1 MAFPLGRPG
10 WAWTLTLLL
19 LLANDCLLYC
29 IRSTQSKKKR
39 MYYNE
44 NTIVYYNG
52 EFVKATEAKTS
63 VYDQSLHYG
72 YAVFEG
78 IRSYSTHNGTR
89 IFKAKE
95 HYDRLEFSAKSIF
108 IPYAYKTEE
117 LVEISYELLRRNNF
131 TDAYLRP
138 LVTCPPNMQLTK
150 GKDSQML
157 IAAWEWGAYL
167 GEKLLRLRTSSYR
180 RITPASFKVEA
191 KVSGHYIN
199 SIMASQEAKDKG
211 YDEALLLDVD
221 GFVAEGPGANIFF
234 EKDGVLHTPQLGSI
248 LPGITRATVLEI
260 CNELG
265 IGVVERRISPEEIK
279 GVDGAFM
286 CGTAA
291 EVIGIESLDDVA
303 FTRPWKET
311 LGATIQKAY
320 KNLVLEQEYISA
332 RKVA

>member
-1 MAFPLGRPG
+1 M
-10 WAWTLTLLL
+10 LTI
-19 LLANDCLLYC
+19 ACLEL
-29 IRSTQSKKKR
+29 IRSTNQIIR

-52 EFVKATEAKTS
+52 EFVKATEAKGN

-78 IRSYSTHNGTR
+78 IRSYSTENGTR

-95 HYDRLEFSAKSIF
+95 HYDRLEFSAKAIG
-108 IPYAYKTEE
+108 IPYTYQTDE
-117 LVEISYELLRRNNF
+117 LIELTYELLKRNNF
-131 TDAYLRP
+131 SDAYIRP
-138 LVTCPPNMQLTK
+138 LVTCSPNMQLTK
-150 GKDSQML
+150 GKDAQL
-157 IAAWEWGAYL
+157 LLAAWEWGAYL
-167 GEKLLRLRTSSYR
+167 GEKLLRLYTSSYR

-199 SIMASQEAKDKG
+199 SIMATQEAKDLG
-211 YDEALLLDVD
+211 FDEALLLDVD

-260 CNELG
+260 CNDLG
-265 IGVVERRISPEEIK
+265 IEVVQRQIKPEEIK

-291 EVIGIESLDDVA
+291 EVIGIQSLDDVA
-303 FTRPWKET
+303 FTKPWKET

-320 KNLVLEQEYISA
+320 KNLVLEKEYRTA
-332 RKVA
+332 LKVA

>member
-1 MAFPLGRPG
+1 
-10 WAWTLTLLL
+10 
-19 LLANDCLLYC
+19 
-29 IRSTQSKKKR
+29 

-44 NTIVYYNG
+44 NTIVYFNG
-52 EFVKATEAKTS
+52 EYVKATEAKGN

-78 IRSYSTHNGTR
+78 IRSYNTQNGTK

-95 HYDRLEFSAKSIF
+95 HFDRLQFSCESIG
-108 IPYAYKTEE
+108 IPFPFTAEQLT
-117 LVEISYELLRRNNF
+117 EISYEVLRRNNF
-131 TDAYLRP
+131 SDAYIRP

-150 GKDSQML
+150 GKEAQL
-157 IAAWEWGAYL
+157 LVAAWEWGAYL

-180 RITPASFKVEA
+180 RITPACFRVEA

-199 SIMASQEAKDKG
+199 SIMATQEAKDLG
-211 YDEALLLDVD
+211 FDEALLLDVD

-234 EKDGVLHTPQLGSI
+234 EKDSVLYTPQLGSI

-260 CNELG
+260 CGELG
-265 IGVVERRISPEEIK
+265 IEVIERRLKPEEVK
-279 GVDGAFM
+279 GADGAFM

-291 EVIGIESLDDVA
+291 EVVGVQSWDNVA
-303 FTRPWKET
+303 FAKPWNET

-320 KNLVLEQEYISA
+320 KNLVLEKEYNTA
-332 RKVA
+332 LKVA